1 VLTVVGLVATVRA
14 SRDKSVFDLE
24 RLKLNI
30 KMPFVLLMKKIKNG
44 K

>member
-1 VLTVVGLVATVRA
+1 VRA

-24 RLKLNI
+24 RLKLKI
-30 KMPFVLLMKKIKNG
+30 KMTFVFIMKKIKNG